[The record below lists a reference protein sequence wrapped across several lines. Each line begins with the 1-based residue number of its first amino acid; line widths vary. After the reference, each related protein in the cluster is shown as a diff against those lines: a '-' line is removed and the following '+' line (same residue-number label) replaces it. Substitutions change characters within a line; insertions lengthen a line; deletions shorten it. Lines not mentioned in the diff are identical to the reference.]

1 MKTKDKELIDLENA
15 VSNEQLATDDNLGK
29 NEKTMTDNNAV
40 KSDNDKKFGIKKN
53 KEKKAKATESK
64 EENTKTEDGET
75 DEVVADAVEGENK
88 DKPKSKARTATKRI
102 AFSAVFMALII
113 VFTSFIKVPIGVS
126 GYVHMGDLMIYLCA
140 STLPLPYALVAAGVG
155 GAVSDVIAGYPA
167 WAPFTL
173 VIKMLLV
180 VCFTNKKDTV
190 LCVRNYIAA
199 AICLV
204 ITMVGYFFSEVIL
217 YGSWGAYVGMP
228 WNLIQALVSGVIYI
242 LIGLALDKMKVKERV
257 LRL

>member
-1 MKTKDKELIDLENA
+1 MEKKDKELNDLENA
-15 VSNEQLATDDNLGK
+15 VSNEQLTTDADL
-29 NEKTMTDNNAV
+29 NEKEQPIESENDNSV
-40 KSDNDKKFGIKKN
+40 KKN
-53 KEKKAKATESK
+53 KKFAFKKNKNK
-64 EENTKTEDGET
+64 ETET
-75 DEVVADAVEGENK
+75 DDSTLETENK
-88 DKPKSKARTATKRI
+88 EKPKSKARTATKRI

-126 GYVHMGDLMIYLCA
+126 GYVHLGDLMIYLCA

-228 WNLIQALVSGVIYI
+228 WNLIQALISGVVYI
-242 LIGLALDKMKVKERV
+242 IIGLALDKMKVKERV